1 MTCPSHLPK
10 FRKPSSTEACT
21 PIFISWLLLERRAM
35 YIQAFDIKTGIY
47 DSFECHWHVEVPFI
61 KQTLMA
67 VLTVQAEPEDIKIH
81 N

>member
-1 MTCPSHLPK
+1 MSG
-10 FRKPSSTEACT
+10 
-21 PIFISWLLLERRAM
+21 LLLERGAM
-35 YIQAFDIKTGIY
+35 YIQAFDIKIGIY

-67 VLTVQAEPEDIKIH
+67 VLTVQAEPKDIKIY